1 MNTPRP
7 FLVPVP
13 AKAVELDRLAHMGPQ
28 ELQELFRDLFGCEI
42 PSRNTAYAR
51 RRVAWHLQA
60 EREGG
65 LPESAR
71 QHALAI
77 ARDSRIRLRIGAN
90 VDRRSNGLALEHTI
104 TTQIVSDH
112 DSRLPMPGSVLVK
125 KHKGRTIIVNVLS
138 AGFEY
143 DGRRFSSLT
152 AIANEITGTKWNG
165 FAFFGLAKG
174 AVRGY

>member
-1 MNTPRP
+1 
-7 FLVPVP
+7 
-13 AKAVELDRLAHMGPQ
+13 MGHQ
-28 ELQELFRDLFGCEI
+28 EIQQLFGDLFGREI
-42 PSRNTAYAR
+42 PSGNTEYAR

-77 ARDSRIRLRIGAN
+77 ARTSKLRLRIGTN
-90 VDRRSNGLALEHTI
+90 VDRRSNGLAPEHTT

-174 AVRGY
+174 AVRGN

>member
-1 MNTPRP
+1 MNRPRP
-7 FLVPVP
+7 FLISAPRE
-13 AKAVELDRLAHMGPQ
+13 ALNLDRLAHMGHQ
-28 ELQELFRDLFGCEI
+28 EIQQLYGGVFGCEI
-42 PSRNTAYAR
+42 PSGNTEYAR
-51 RRVAWHLQA
+51 RKVAWHLQA
-60 EREGG
+60 ERDGG

-71 QHALAI
+71 QRALAI
-77 ARDSRIRLRIGAN
+77 ARDSRLRLRIEAN
-90 VDRRSNGLALEHTI
+90 VDRRCKGLAPEHTI

-125 KHKGRTIIVNVLS
+125 KYKGRTIIVNVLS

-174 AVRGY
+174 TARGN